1 MAIVRRKRIKE
12 YEDILKG
19 KVWLFPDNVDTDVIS
34 PGQYLDDLDATLTH
48 TCENIVKEFPAQVKD
63 GDIIIAGRNFGCG
76 SSRETAPAI
85 LQEKGIIAII
95 AESFARIFYR
105 SSIAL
110 GLPLIEIVNIS
121 KNFQTGD
128 TVEVNIP
135 NAEVTNLRTGETFNG
150 KNIHPILLK
159 ILKKN
164 GLVEVLLAELRGEAD
179 QL

>member
-1 MAIVRRKRIKE
+1 MAIVRRKKVKD

-19 KVWLFPDNVDTDVIS
+19 RVWLFPDNVDTDVIS
-34 PGQYLDDLDATLTH
+34 PGQYLDDLDATLMH
-48 TCENIVKEFPAQVKD
+48 TCENIIKEFPTQVKD

-85 LQEKGIIAII
+85 LQEKGIVAII

-110 GLPLIEIVNIS
+110 GLPVIEIKNIS
-121 KNFQTGD
+121 KHFQKGD
-128 TVEVNIP
+128 MVELNIP
-135 NAEVTNLRTGETFNG
+135 DAEVTNLKTDERFKG
-150 KNIHPILLK
+150 KKIHPILLK

-164 GLVEVLLAELRGEAD
+164 GLIEVLLAELKGESN